1 MRLARGEGLLCLVL
15 VGACASVG
23 GSDRQLPQPAPPS
36 ATGSSGER
44 ATAAPSSTSD
54 PALAANPRA
63 PASRRTVC
71 LTGAGGH
78 RTFESFC
85 ESPLVVGRIDD
96 CRNGP
101 CHPTFSTFPMP
112 NAESVWTAVFEAL
125 DTTHDGKLDD
135 QDEVVELDVIGYSWG
150 GVNAVD
156 LAARMAKDERVAT
169 PWRVKRLILLDAFQP
184 GASLSIPANVDKT
197 FSFRHSVAPANDC
210 SNNALLGPYL
220 GIAPSC
226 AASQACFDF
235 DFSLGQEQHFGR
247 QLATSVGHCD
257 VPRAAMDA
265 VKQLLRDE
273 VPTKVPPRV
282 PVKP

>member
-1 MRLARGEGLLCLVL
+1 MVL
-15 VGACASVG
+15 VGACSSVG
-23 GSDRQLPQPAPPS
+23 GSDMRLPQPAPS
-36 ATGSSGER
+36 LSSGSSGER
-44 ATAAPSSTSD
+44 ATATPSSTSGA
-54 PALAANPRA
+54 ALAANPLAR
-63 PASRRTVC
+63 RRTVC

-101 CHPTFSTFPMP
+101 CHPTFSTFPIP
-112 NAESVWTAVFEAL
+112 NAESVWKAVFEAL
-125 DTTHDGKLDD
+125 DTTHDGQLND

-156 LAARMAKDERVAT
+156 LATRMAKDERVEA

-184 GASLSIPANVDKT
+184 GASLSIPTNVDKT

-210 SNNALLGPYL
+210 SKDALLGPYL
-220 GIAPSC
+220 GIALSC
-226 AASQACFDF
+226 AASQTCFDF
-235 DFSLGQEQHFGR
+235 DFSLSQEQRFGK
-247 QLATSVGHCD
+247 QLGKSVGHCD

-265 VKQLLRDE
+265 IEQLLRDE
-273 VPTKVPPRV
+273 EPTKAPASIPIA
-282 PVKP
+282 PAG